1 MFRVE
6 NLKRFITELF
16 MGLVFLMV
24 ILIIPAIGETHQH
37 NYSQICE
44 VYEVTDTTTTF
55 VDPVGYLWDVNDTEY
70 VKGETVKVYFFDNF
84 TDFNREDDIIKK
96 VKKVVDK

>member
-1 MFRVE
+1 MKERMNHMKKTIIYTIIMLFV
-6 NLKRFITELF
+6 FII
-16 MGLVFLMV
+16 V
-24 ILIIPAIGETHQH
+24 PALADTYQH

-55 VDPVGYLWDVNDTEY
+55 VDPVGYLWDVNDTNY

-96 VKKVVDK
+96 VKRVD

>member
-1 MFRVE
+1 MKKTIFYTIVV
-6 NLKRFITELF
+6 LF
-16 MGLVFLMV
+16 VFV
-24 ILIIPAIGETHQH
+24 IVPALADTYQH

-55 VDPVGYLWDVNDTEY
+55 VDPVGYLWDINDTNY

-84 TDFNREDDIIKK
+84 TDFNRKDDEIKK
-96 VKKVVDK
+96 VKKVIDK